1 MAKRRRIRGALVD
14 DVSLPVDGADPLE
27 AFVVHP
33 GAGSGPDS
41 GAGPR
46 AAVLWLHWLGEHH
59 NDRSQFLG
67 EAVALAAR
75 GVRSVLPAGRLPWM
89 LAPKDAAADV
99 AAIELE
105 QRRLDSAYDALIGG
119 LPATTPVALVGHDFG
134 AMHGLGL
141 LARTPRV
148 RSAVLIAGVPRWAD
162 WFRPFWPIET
172 DEIAYRAALLPHDP
186 VRRIAETKANLLLQF
201 SRNDF
206 YIPQFWGRELARA
219 TGRELGAGV
228 ALEVYAAD
236 HAMRSA
242 KARASRTAFLERSL
256 ELA

>member
-1 MAKRRRIRGALVD
+1 MAKQRRIRGALVD
-14 DVSLPVDGADPLE
+14 DVALPVEGGDPVE
-27 AFVVHP
+27 AFIVSP
-33 GAGSGPDS
+33 ATSAAAGGSP
-41 GAGPR
+41 P

-67 EAVALAAR
+67 EAVALAGR
-75 GVRSVLPAGRLPWM
+75 GVRSVLPAGRLPW
-89 LAPKDAAADV
+89 LLPPKDAASDV

-105 QRRLDSAYDALIGG
+105 QRRLDAAFAALRQG
-119 LPATTPVALVGHDFG
+119 LPAKAPVAMVGHDFG

-141 LARTPRV
+141 LARTPRIEA
-148 RSAVLIAGVPRWAD
+148 AVLIAGVPRWAD

-172 DEIAYRAALLPHDP
+172 EELEYRAALLPHDP
-186 VRRIAETKANLLLQF
+186 VRLIPKTRADLLLQF

-219 TGRELGAGV
+219 TGRDDVGLEL
-228 ALEVYAAD
+228 YAAD

-242 KARASRTAFLERSL
+242 KARASRTAFLVKHLRL
-256 ELA
+256 D